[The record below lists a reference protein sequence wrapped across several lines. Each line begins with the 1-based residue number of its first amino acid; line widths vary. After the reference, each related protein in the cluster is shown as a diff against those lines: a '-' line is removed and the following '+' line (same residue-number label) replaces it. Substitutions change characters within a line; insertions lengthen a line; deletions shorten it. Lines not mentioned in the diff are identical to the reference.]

1 MAFQNASIWGY
12 LWALLYALVVDWF
25 LVGVVVAST
34 CCYLANKYLR
44 QYHSHSVEQEVEWMY
59 AFDVHT
65 NGYIC
70 GFVLTH
76 ILQVCPSL
84 DSISLLTPSPPQ
96 YFLLPFLLN
105 TTVLSCLASNL
116 LYSIALLWYAYIT
129 HLGYRGQ
136 SPSLSIHL
144 FLFHSS
150 SLSSQHSLFS
160 ATHKSSSGIP
170 SSAYVLVWSSLLS

>member
-12 LWALLYALVVDWF
+12 LWALIYALVVDWL
-25 LVGVVVAST
+25 LVGVIVAST

-76 ILQVCPSL
+76 LLQVCMII
-84 DSISLLTPSPPQ
+84 SIIILL
-96 YFLLPFLLN
+96 
-105 TTVLSCLASNL
+105 
-116 LYSIALLWYAYIT
+116 
-129 HLGYRGQ
+129 
-136 SPSLSIHL
+136 
-144 FLFHSS
+144 
-150 SLSSQHSLFS
+150 SLSSLTLNSVFPASIFIKFRNSLMS
-160 ATHKSSSGIP
+160 HLQ
-170 SSAYVLVWSSLLS
+170 YLV